1 MTMSPG
7 TASAPDV
14 RAEMLLGAQTLAT
27 PAPPSKARGI
37 TSDLSVDEA
46 LLLHAAGWEPL
57 DLVCGVAVM
66 SVPVGVWNWGR
77 GSISLASDAHD
88 AAVDQASRQLRGECG
103 KVHGHGVVGVRVEV
117 SVRTHHIDVELVG
130 TAVRP
135 IGGKDPRGTDA
146 AQAMP
151 FVSDLSA
158 RDFTLLQRAGWMPV
172 GLAFGASFVY
182 APRRTAGMAMK
193 QSTQNVELTNY
204 TEAMY
209 SARESAMEKM
219 QRSALQ
225 VGGQGVVEVK
235 VTEGP
240 MSFARHAVGFT
251 AWGTAVRLAAEAHQF
266 VRPEL
271 VLPLDDAV
279 VTFEAESLRG
289 CSTGPAPVSVGRDW
303 DGWARTFEAVHG
315 PDAFAALFAS
325 GGVFCDP
332 VTPWTTDLHKVARD
346 TDAIFP
352 DWAQRVDRIRGGAD
366 WAVFEW
372 TGTGTFTMGDGPGIP
387 ITMQGATVID
397 VDADG
402 KVTSWR
408 DYLDTNEPTQQIQ
421 AGLEGQGGG
430 ELKGGGD

>member
-1 MTMSPG
+1 MTFGAG
-7 TASAPDV
+7 TAPDLDL
-14 RAEMLLGAQTLAT
+14 RSEMLQGARALAT
-27 PAPPSKARGI
+27 PEAPSQERGI

-57 DLVCGVAVM
+57 DLVCGVAVV

-77 GSISLASDAHD
+77 GAISLASDAHD
-88 AAVDQASRQLRGECG
+88 TAVDQAARQLRGECS
-103 KVHGHGVVGVRVEV
+103 KVHGHGVVGVRVGV

-135 IGGKDPRGTDA
+135 MGGNKVRGADA

-182 APRRTAGMAMK
+182 APRRTAGTAMK
-193 QSTQNVELTNY
+193 QKTQNVELTNY

-266 VRPEL
+266 VKPEV

-289 CSTGPAPVSVGRDW
+289 GAAGGNGR
-303 DGWARTFEAVHG
+303 
-315 PDAFAALFAS
+315 
-325 GGVFCDP
+325 
-332 VTPWTTDLHKVARD
+332 
-346 TDAIFP
+346 
-352 DWAQRVDRIRGGAD
+352 
-366 WAVFEW
+366 
-372 TGTGTFTMGDGPGIP
+372 
-387 ITMQGATVID
+387 
-397 VDADG
+397 
-402 KVTSWR
+402 
-408 DYLDTNEPTQQIQ
+408 
-421 AGLEGQGGG
+421 
-430 ELKGGGD
+430 

>member
-1 MTMSPG
+1 MSTSFSPG
-7 TASAPDV
+7 TTPPADI
-14 RAEMLLGAQTLAT
+14 RAEMLLGARSLAT
-27 PAPPSKARGI
+27 PAPPSEKRGI

-57 DLVCGVAVM
+57 DLVCGVAVGA
-66 SVPVGVWNWGR
+66 VPVGVWNWGR
-77 GSISLASDAHD
+77 GAISLASDAHD
-88 AAVDQASRQLRGECG
+88 QAVDQAAAQLRGECS

-117 SVRTHHIDVELVG
+117 SVRTHHVDVELVG

-135 IGGKDPRGTDA
+135 ISGKDARGNDA

-182 APRRTAGMAMK
+182 APRRTAGTAMK
-193 QSTQNVELTNY
+193 QTRQNVELTNY

-219 QRSALQ
+219 QRSALHA
-225 VGGQGVVEVK
+225 GGQGVVEVK

-251 AWGTAVRLAAEAHQF
+251 AWGTAVRLVAEAHQF
-266 VRPEL
+266 VQPQV

-289 CSTGPAPVSVGRDW
+289 SESKGR
-303 DGWARTFEAVHG
+303 R
-315 PDAFAALFAS
+315 
-325 GGVFCDP
+325 
-332 VTPWTTDLHKVARD
+332 R
-346 TDAIFP
+346 
-352 DWAQRVDRIRGGAD
+352 
-366 WAVFEW
+366 
-372 TGTGTFTMGDGPGIP
+372 
-387 ITMQGATVID
+387 
-397 VDADG
+397 
-402 KVTSWR
+402 
-408 DYLDTNEPTQQIQ
+408 
-421 AGLEGQGGG
+421 
-430 ELKGGGD
+430 

>member
-1 MTMSPG
+1 MSPSPSPSFSSG
-7 TASAPDV
+7 TAPRPDV
-14 RAEMLLGAQTLAT
+14 RSEMLLGAQSLAT
-27 PAPPSKARGI
+27 PAPPSQARGI

-57 DLVCGVAVM
+57 DLVCGVAVV

-77 GSISLASDAHD
+77 GAISLASDSHD
-88 AAVDQASRQLRGECG
+88 QAVDQAAAQLRGECS

-135 IGGKDPRGTDA
+135 IGGKDARGADA

-182 APRRTAGMAMK
+182 APRRTAGTAMK
-193 QSTQNVELTNY
+193 QTRQNVELTNY

-219 QRSALQ
+219 QRSALHA
-225 VGGQGVVEVK
+225 GGQGVVEVK

-251 AWGTAVRLAAEAHQF
+251 AWGTAVRLVAEAHQF
-266 VRPEL
+266 VQPQV

-279 VTFEAESLRG
+279 VTFDAESLRG
-289 CSTGPAPVSVGRDW
+289 SSA
-303 DGWARTFEAVHG
+303 
-315 PDAFAALFAS
+315 
-325 GGVFCDP
+325 
-332 VTPWTTDLHKVARD
+332 K
-346 TDAIFP
+346 
-352 DWAQRVDRIRGGAD
+352 
-366 WAVFEW
+366 
-372 TGTGTFTMGDGPGIP
+372 
-387 ITMQGATVID
+387 
-397 VDADG
+397 G
-402 KVTSWR
+402 KR
-408 DYLDTNEPTQQIQ
+408 R
-421 AGLEGQGGG
+421 
-430 ELKGGGD
+430 

>member
-1 MTMSPG
+1 MSIDG
-7 TASAPDV
+7 ATTPDV
-14 RAEMLLGAQTLAT
+14 RAEMLKGAQSLAT
-27 PAPPSKARGI
+27 PAPPSSARGI

-57 DLVCGVAVM
+57 DLVCGVAVV

-77 GSISLASDAHD
+77 GAISLASDAHD
-88 AAVDQASRQLRGECG
+88 AAVDQAARQLRGECS

-117 SVRTHHIDVELVG
+117 AVRTHHIDVELVG

-135 IGGKDPRGTDA
+135 MDGKDPRGADA

-158 RDFTLLQRAGWMPV
+158 RDFTLLQRAGWIPV

-182 APRRTAGMAMK
+182 APRRTAGAAMK
-193 QSTQNVELTNY
+193 QTTQNVELTNY
-204 TEAMY
+204 TQAMY

-251 AWGTAVRLAAEAHQF
+251 AWGTAVRLMAEAHQF
-266 VRPEL
+266 VRPEV
-271 VLPLDDAV
+271 VLSLDDAV

-289 CSTGPAPVSVGRDW
+289 GEKGRP
-303 DGWARTFEAVHG
+303 R
-315 PDAFAALFAS
+315 
-325 GGVFCDP
+325 
-332 VTPWTTDLHKVARD
+332 
-346 TDAIFP
+346 
-352 DWAQRVDRIRGGAD
+352 
-366 WAVFEW
+366 
-372 TGTGTFTMGDGPGIP
+372 
-387 ITMQGATVID
+387 
-397 VDADG
+397 
-402 KVTSWR
+402 
-408 DYLDTNEPTQQIQ
+408 
-421 AGLEGQGGG
+421 
-430 ELKGGGD
+430 

>member
-1 MTMSPG
+1 MTGAPPPA
-7 TASAPDV
+7 TPDV
-14 RAEMLLGAQTLAT
+14 RSEMLRGAQSLAT
-27 PAPPSKARGI
+27 PAPPSQARGI

-57 DLVCGVAVM
+57 DLVCGVAVV

-77 GSISLASDAHD
+77 GAISLASDAHD
-88 AAVDQASRQLRGECG
+88 AAVDQASRQLRGECS
-103 KVHGHGVVGVRVEV
+103 KVQGHGVVGVRVEV

-135 IGGKDPRGTDA
+135 MDGTDA
-146 AQAMP
+146 RGADAARAMP

-158 RDFTLLQRAGWMPV
+158 RDFTLLRRAGWMPV

-182 APRRTAGMAMK
+182 APRRSAGAAMK
-193 QSTQNVELTNY
+193 QTRQNVELTNY

-219 QRSALQ
+219 QRSALE

-251 AWGTAVRLAAEAHQF
+251 AWGTAVRLVAEAHQF
-266 VRPEL
+266 VHPEV

-289 CSTGPAPVSVGRDW
+289 
-303 DGWARTFEAVHG
+303 
-315 PDAFAALFAS
+315 
-325 GGVFCDP
+325 
-332 VTPWTTDLHKVARD
+332 
-346 TDAIFP
+346 
-352 DWAQRVDRIRGGAD
+352 
-366 WAVFEW
+366 
-372 TGTGTFTMGDGPGIP
+372 
-387 ITMQGATVID
+387 
-397 VDADG
+397 
-402 KVTSWR
+402 
-408 DYLDTNEPTQQIQ
+408 PTQ
-421 AGLEGQGGG
+421 GGRRR
-430 ELKGGGD
+430 

>member
-1 MTMSPG
+1 MTTG
-7 TASAPDV
+7 ATAPDL
-14 RAEMLLGAQTLAT
+14 RAEMRRGAEALAVA
-27 PAPPSKARGI
+27 APPSQTRGI

-57 DLVCGVAVM
+57 DLVCGVAVV

-77 GSISLASDAHD
+77 GAISLASDAHD
-88 AAVDQASRQLRGECG
+88 AAVDQASRALGAECG
-103 KVHGHGVVGVRVEV
+103 KVRGHGVVGVRVDV
-117 SVRTHHIDVELVG
+117 AVRTHHIDVELVG

-135 IGGKDPRGTDA
+135 MDGKDARGNDA

-158 RDFTLLQRAGWMPV
+158 RDFTLLLRAGWGPV

-182 APRRTAGMAMK
+182 APRRTAGTAMK

-219 QRSALQ
+219 QRSALA

-251 AWGTAVRLAAEAHQF
+251 AWGTAVRLVAKEHQF
-266 VRPEL
+266 VRPEV

-289 CSTGPAPVSVGRDW
+289 KGR
-303 DGWARTFEAVHG
+303 
-315 PDAFAALFAS
+315 
-325 GGVFCDP
+325 
-332 VTPWTTDLHKVARD
+332 
-346 TDAIFP
+346 
-352 DWAQRVDRIRGGAD
+352 
-366 WAVFEW
+366 
-372 TGTGTFTMGDGPGIP
+372 
-387 ITMQGATVID
+387 
-397 VDADG
+397 
-402 KVTSWR
+402 
-408 DYLDTNEPTQQIQ
+408 
-421 AGLEGQGGG
+421 
-430 ELKGGGD
+430 